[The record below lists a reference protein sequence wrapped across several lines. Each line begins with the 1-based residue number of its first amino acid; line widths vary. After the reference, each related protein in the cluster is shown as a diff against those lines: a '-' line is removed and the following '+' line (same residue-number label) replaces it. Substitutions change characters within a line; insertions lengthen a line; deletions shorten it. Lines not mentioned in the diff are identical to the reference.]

1 MKQREPGDAGGR
13 LVLSPTPLSEE
24 RRRTLRE
31 ELGEP
36 VRFLDLSTLGRAG
49 ARGAWKVLRGHAVH
63 EVVVTGSS
71 GELTVFRDVLEVAGR
86 VVPARVLSTAAPNR
100 ARVQVLRPAGLAAA
114 SILTSSMRALAAA
127 FRNSLIAG
135 PRFARRGGV
144 AQLTPGPSRCLYL
157 RPTLMFGEPVGG
169 SVGHVSGVVNA
180 LRRRGHE
187 VTVVAMFR
195 QPGVDSSV
203 EQVIVPPTFTSAYPN
218 ELNRHRF
225 HAGFFG
231 EAMHVATGCRPAFLY
246 ARYSL
251 SDLSAVRLRRA
262 LGIPL
267 VMEYNGSEVWVQE
280 HWGQPLRLRAASE
293 RVERANLKEADLV
306 VTVSEEIRQQVL
318 ALGVPDRRVLFY
330 PNGVDPLV
338 FDPARFDDGA
348 RRATRERLG
357 VPGDADLFT
366 FVGTFG
372 HWHGTEIL
380 AAAIRK
386 LIVEGGGRAGGW
398 KPHFLFVG
406 DGPLAPRV
414 RAVLE
419 SEATRRSSTFAGY
432 RPQGEAAEILA
443 ASDVFV
449 SPHVPNAD
457 GSAFFGSPTK
467 LFEYMAMARPIV
479 ASDLNQI
486 GAVLRGWTPSA
497 DAGDSGPPLGI
508 LVEPGSVDSLAAGL
522 ALAGRLS
529 PDERTRLGDA
539 ARQAVLRWFTWER
552 NVEAVLLRLEE
563 LCATAVPVSRTR

>member
-1 MKQREPGDAGGR
+1 
-13 LVLSPTPLSEE
+13 
-24 RRRTLRE
+24 
-31 ELGEP
+31 
-36 VRFLDLSTLGRAG
+36 
-49 ARGAWKVLRGHAVH
+49 
-63 EVVVTGSS
+63 
-71 GELTVFRDVLEVAGR
+71 
-86 VVPARVLSTAAPNR
+86 
-100 ARVQVLRPAGLAAA
+100 
-114 SILTSSMRALAAA
+114 
-127 FRNSLIAG
+127 
-135 PRFARRGGV
+135 
-144 AQLTPGPSRCLYL
+144 
-157 RPTLMFGEPVGG
+157 MFGEPVGG
-169 SVGHVSGVVNA
+169 SVGHVAGVVNA
-180 LRRRGHE
+180 LSRRGHP
-187 VTVVAMFR
+187 VTIVAMFR
-195 QPGVDSSV
+195 QPGVDASV
-203 EQVIVPPTFTSAYPN
+203 EEVIVPPTFSSAYPN

-225 HAGFFG
+225 HADFFG
-231 EAMHVATGCRPAFLY
+231 EAMRVATGRRPAFLY

-262 LGIPL
+262 LGLPL

-293 RVERANLKEADLV
+293 RVERANLREADLV

-318 ALGVPDRRVLFY
+318 ALGIPDRRVLFY

-386 LIVEGGGRAGGW
+386 LIKDGRLASGR

-414 RAVLE
+414 RALLE
-419 SEATRRSSTFAGY
+419 GEAAGRCSTFVGY
-432 RPQGEAAEILA
+432 RPQAEAPEILA
-443 ASDVFV
+443 ASDAFV

-497 DAGDSGPPLGI
+497 DAGGSGPPLGI
-508 LVEPGSVDSLAAGL
+508 LVEPGSVEALAEGL
-522 ALAGRLS
+522 LRAGRLS
-529 PDERTRLGDA
+529 PEERARLGHA
-539 ARQAVLRWFTWER
+539 AREAVLRWFTWER
-552 NVEAVLLRLEE
+552 NVEAVLLRLDE
-563 LCATAVPVSRTR
+563 LCATKAPVSMSR